1 MKPTEAGEQYVRA
14 AHWILQVLRPGR
26 PIQRDLHQWLSA
38 TNSEGTGPTVRQ
50 AVHSSRSSNPLARR
64 FAAYMSTV
72 LYPSVE
78 EEASLAR
85 SEPIAGV
92 TLQNAMVGFMRSR
105 NIPCP
110 SDYSF
115 VVGLAAWKR
124 LLAHAGNPGRAHAK
138 LLEHVCSY
146 QFEPDLADTS
156 RKIRAAVAQ
165 QMRNGAHSGTG

>member
-1 MKPTEAGEQYVRA
+1 MKPVDAGEQYVRA

-26 PIQRDLHQWLSA
+26 PIQRDLHHWMLA
-38 TNSEGTGPTVRQ
+38 TKPEGNKPTVRQ
-50 AVHSSRSSNPLARR
+50 AVLPSRSSNPLARK
-64 FAAYMSTV
+64 FATYMSAV

-78 EEASLAR
+78 GEASLAR

-115 VVGLAAWKR
+115 VMGLAAWER
-124 LLAHAGNPGRAHAK
+124 LLAHAGNPGSAHAM

-146 QFEPDLADTS
+146 EFEPDLADTS

-165 QMRNGAHSGTG
+165 QMRNEPDSGTG

>member
-1 MKPTEAGEQYVRA
+1 MKPVDAGEQYIRA
-14 AHWILQVLRPGR
+14 AHWILHVLRPGC
-26 PIQRDLHQWLSA
+26 PIQRDLHQWIMAAKL
-38 TNSEGTGPTVRQ
+38 EGQGPSIRQ
-50 AVHSSRSSNPLARR
+50 VVHPSRSSNPLSRR
-64 FAAYMSTV
+64 FANYMSTV

-115 VVGLAAWKR
+115 VVALSTWQR
-124 LLAHAGNPGRAHAK
+124 LLDHGGNEGRAHAI

-146 QFEPDLADTS
+146 EFEPDLADTS

-165 QMRNGAHSGTG
+165 QMRKKPECGLR